1 MMMFPALAQA
11 MQAQQMPKQPGSS
24 LGQVTQTP
32 MAASVTPSAPSQLGQ
47 TTQGPVMSASI
58 NSAPQ
63 QGGMASPSPMPNM
76 SMLKQ
81 PGSSL
86 GGQGGYS
93 AQQGPTAQ
101 INEQPYGGLRRAM
114 MDRFRPR
121 EQMMRRGA
129 R

>member
-24 LGQVTQTP
+24 LGHVTQTP
-32 MAASVTPSAPSQLGQ
+32 MAASVTPPAPSQLGQ
-47 TTQGPVMSASI
+47 TTQGPVFSTNI

-63 QGGMASPSPMPNM
+63 QGMVTPAPSMF
-76 SMLKQ
+76 KQ

-86 GGQGGYS
+86 GGPGGYS
-93 AQQGPTAQ
+93 APQGLATQ
-101 INEQPYGGLRRAM
+101 YNQPDHSGFGGLRRAM
-114 MDRFRPR
+114 MDRYRPR
-121 EQMMRRGA
+121 EQMMRRGG